1 MKFKQLLQLLSD
13 LDGFFPTPQLQWV
26 IRKNPR
32 NTAREEAIAAEVL
45 KQANPRENI
54 SGSYPWGPEEKLVLQ
69 QLWVNSN
76 FDGTEVIEWRDVP
89 IKGAEQLYSMTSTE
103 FGDIPI
109 PNAIK
114 EPGQIKGDFQQ
125 RLNELLGGEEE

>member
-13 LDGFFPTPQLQWV
+13 QNGFFPTPQLQWV

-54 SGSYPWGPEEKLVLQ
+54 SGSYPWGPEEQLVLQ
-69 QLWVNSN
+69 QLWIKPG
-76 FDGTEVIEWRDVP
+76 DTMTAEWRDVP
-89 IKGAEQLYSMTSTE
+89 TAGAEQLYSMTSTE